1 MRLLRLC
8 LALALGLV
16 AWAQTPLR
24 VAAAAD
30 LRGALEELAAA
41 FTRQGGGPV
50 APTFGAS
57 GALSAQIAQGAP
69 FGLFLS
75 ADLDFPAR
83 LKAQGLGTGEVF
95 PYASG
100 RLALWISRATGLQRL
115 EGLEALKAPAVARV
129 ALANPALAP
138 YGRTAEAALRQA
150 GLLPL
155 LQAKLVFGDNV
166 AQAAQFARTGSV
178 QAALLSLSQAR
189 HPELADRGLLWVL
202 PEGSHPPLRQGGL
215 VLQRPEQAKAAAAF
229 RDFLL
234 SAEGQTIL
242 ARHGFGRP

>member
-1 MRLLRLC
+1 MHLLRLC
-8 LALALGLV
+8 LALALGLA
-16 AWAQTPLR
+16 AWAQGPLR
-24 VAAAAD
+24 IAAAAD
-30 LRGALEELAAA
+30 LRGPLEELAAA
-41 FTRQGGGPV
+41 FTRAGGGPV
-50 APTFGAS
+50 EPTYGAS

-75 ADLDFPAR
+75 ADLDSPAR

-100 RLALWISRATGLQRL
+100 RLALWVSRGAGLAQVA
-115 EGLEALKAPAVARV
+115 GLEALKAPAVKRV

-155 LQAKLVFGDNV
+155 LQPKLVFGNNV
-166 AQAAQFARTGSV
+166 AQAAQFARTGSME
-178 QAALLSLSQAR
+178 AALLSFSQAR
-189 HPELADRGLLWVL
+189 HPELASRGLVWVL

-215 VLQRPEQAKAAAAF
+215 LLSRPEQAKAAAAF
-229 RDFLL
+229 RGFLL
-234 SAEGQTIL
+234 SPEGQAIL
-242 ARHGFGRP
+242 VRHGFGRP